1 MAAEGKG
8 VVDAMSGNKRRN
20 REDWP
25 LFLKAEE
32 AAELLRIHPQT
43 VYELARCGKLPARN
57 VGRAVR
63 IDRDALFDQFELDES
78 KTGS

>member
-1 MAAEGKG
+1 
-8 VVDAMSGNKRRN
+8 MSSNKRRN

-43 VYELARCGKLPARN
+43 VYELARCGKLPALN
-57 VGRAVR
+57 AGRAVR
-63 IDRDALFDQFELDES
+63 IDRDKLFDEYGLDEP
-78 KTGS
+78 KTGN

>member
-8 VVDAMSGNKRRN
+8 VVGIVARTGTR

-25 LFLKAEE
+25 LWLTAQE
-32 AAELLRIHPQT
+32 AGELLRIHPQT
-43 VYELARCGKLPARN
+43 AYELARRGELPARK

-63 IDRDALFDQFELDES
+63 IDRDRLFDEYKLDES
-78 KTGS
+78 KTG